1 LQPWPQAKLRLKKV
15 VGLSSTIDVADE
27 LVNFKIMVKNGF
39 VATPL
44 KSMTKY
50 KREDKKKNKKIGGRF
65 KTSNNKGKGKQP
77 VELGK

>member
-1 LQPWPQAKLRLKKV
+1 
-15 VGLSSTIDVADE
+15 
-27 LVNFKIMVKNGF
+27 MVKNGF

-50 KREDKKKNKKIGGRF
+50 KREDKKNNKKFGEGF

>member
-1 LQPWPQAKLRLKKV
+1 MADLSFIIV
-15 VGLSSTIDVADE
+15 VVNG
-27 LVNFKIMVKNGF
+27 LVNFKIIVKNGF

-50 KREDKKKNKKIGGRF
+50 KREDKKKNKKFGEGF